1 MRRLVETLKRTKGL
15 IIVAAAF
22 CGFLALSLWS
32 GGVAETGRRGDDPV
46 VGGRAAEPSATAPEA
61 MGPFP
66 EAAPEPEAQ
75 PPMPSL
81 GGAVFKVVS
90 SVALVVA
97 VLYAGVY
104 LTRTLS
110 RKVSSG
116 NVKADAISVLH
127 KRHIAPKKAIYVVTV
142 GQRAMVV
149 GVTDSQIS
157 HLADL
162 SQAEV
167 DGIKVPENDRAKQFK
182 KHLLSFGFGLD
193 DKTKGMER

>member
-1 MRRLVETLKRTKGL
+1 MKRLNDVLRQRKGL
-15 IIVAAAF
+15 VGLAALF
-22 CGFLALSLWS
+22 VCFLALSVWS
-32 GGVAETGRRGDDPV
+32 RGASGDRGTIPA
-46 VGGRAAEPSATAPEA
+46 GPGAAEPVAAEPVA

-66 EAAPEPEAQ
+66 DASPDAAPSE
-75 PPMPSL
+75 PMPSL

-97 VLYAGVY
+97 VLYGGVY
-104 LTRTLS
+104 LTRRLS
-110 RKVSSG
+110 RKVGSG
-116 NVKADAISVLH
+116 NIKSDAISVIH
-127 KRHIAPKKAIYVVTV
+127 KRHIAPKKAIYVITI
-142 GQRAMVV
+142 GERAMVV

-167 DGIKVPENDRAKQFK
+167 EGIKVPQTDRAKQFK
-182 KHLLSFGFGLD
+182 THLLSFGFGGD

>member
-1 MRRLVETLKRTKGL
+1 MKRLTGMLKQTKGL
-15 IIVAAAF
+15 GVLAAVF

-32 GGVAETGRRGDDPV
+32 GGVAENGRQ
-46 VGGRAAEPSATAPEA
+46 AAGQPAVTATAPAGSEP
-61 MGPFP
+61 MGPYP
-66 EAAPEPEAQ
+66 ETTPEESRPV
-75 PPMPSL
+75 PVPSL

-104 LTRTLS
+104 LTRALS
-110 RKVSSG
+110 RKVGSG
-116 NVKADAISVLH
+116 NVKADAISVIH
-127 KRHIAPKKAIYVVTV
+127 KRHIAPKKAIYVVTI

-167 DGIKVPENDRAKQFK
+167 DGIKVAPTDRAKQFK
-182 KHLLSFGFGLD
+182 KHLLSFGFGVD
-193 DKTKGMER
+193 DKAKGTGR